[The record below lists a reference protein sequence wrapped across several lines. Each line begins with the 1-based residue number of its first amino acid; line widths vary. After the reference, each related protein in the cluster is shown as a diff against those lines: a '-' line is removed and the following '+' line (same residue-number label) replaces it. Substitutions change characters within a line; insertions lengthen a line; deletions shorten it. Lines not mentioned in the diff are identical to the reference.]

1 MSAIATA
8 IVGSAIVGGAIASDA
23 QTGAAETASA
33 AQTAASEAS
42 IEEQRRQFDAYQ
54 EMLAPYTEA
63 GYGALAEQEAMLGLS
78 GAEAQQASMTAMEE
92 SPYFQDIARQG
103 EEAMLQQASATGGL
117 RGGNIHGALAQY
129 RPQLL
134 NQLLEQQYG
143 KLSGITGMGQASA
156 AGVGAAGM
164 DMAGQIGSSYQQAGA
179 ATAGSALAAGQA
191 TTDLIGGITGA
202 IGTVGGTYLSGGF

>member
-1 MSAIATA
+1 MWVATA
-8 IVGSAIVGGAIASDA
+8 IVGSAVVGGVIASDA
-23 QTGAAETASA
+23 QTSAAETAA
-33 AQTAASEAS
+33 GAQTAAAQQT
-42 IEEQRRQFDAYQ
+42 IDEQRRQFDAFQ

-63 GYGALAEQEAMLGLS
+63 GYGSLAEQQAMLGLS
-78 GAEAQQASMTAMEE
+78 GAEAQQASVSAMEE

-117 RGGNIHGALAQY
+117 RGGNIQGALAQY

-134 NQLLEQQYG
+134 NQLLDQQYG
-143 KLSGITGMGQASA
+143 RLSGLTQTGQASA
-156 AGVGAAGM
+156 AGVGQAGM
-164 DMAGQIGSSYQQAGA
+164 NMAGQIGSAYQQAGA

-191 TTDLIGGITGA
+191 TSDLIGGITGA